1 MKGFI
6 KFILF
11 MIILIPSTIGIATL
25 IEQPSIMYAAM
36 YKVLDKNILSIG
48 LISIAVILS
57 FTISIMDTINS
68 IKRKRRVKKTAK
80 KSKTH
85 DLYKTNEIE
94 ENLKRY
100 NDELKKELEELKS
113 KFSKNYV
120 FYTKEIEELKDQNK
134 KLKKDYEEMKVRAQ
148 RLLKER
154 SQTQIIINNPYQMMT
169 DENWQ
174 QINQHGFSVNKMYTV
189 DVKTNRLVKS
199 PAYDVWIGKTLRIMK
214 EQNLRSLSSMN
225 VNPNK
230 PMMLEVEFKLTKGS
244 DTDNP
249 LKSFL
254 DLLVRHYKLSDDNNF
269 YKIVVSRD
277 PVSAENESEGKIKF
291 RITNIE
297 INLPEVKKEIIKES
311 KNSNRDEARKFM
323 ESYLKGEFE
332 YMCKRNSFKKEQYRK
347 RMEEHQRNY
356 PDIYRELKL
365 KYQKRY

>member
-1 MKGFI
+1 
-6 KFILF
+6 

-25 IEQPSIMYAAM
+25 IEQPSIMYAM
-36 YKVLDKNILSIG
+36 YDVLDKNILSIG

-57 FTISIMDTINS
+57 FTISIIDTVNS
-68 IKRKRRVKKTAK
+68 IKRKRRIKKTAK

-94 ENLKRY
+94 ESLKRH

-113 KFSKNYV
+113 KFSKNYIY
-120 FYTKEIEELKDQNK
+120 YTKEIEKLTDQNK
-134 KLKKDYEEMKVRAQ
+134 KLKKDYEEMKIRAQ

-154 SQTQIIINNPYQMMT
+154 SQAQIIINNPYQMIT

-189 DVKTNRLVKS
+189 ASNKLVKS
-199 PAYDVWIGKTLRIMK
+199 PAYDAWIGKTLRMMK
-214 EQNLRSLSSMN
+214 EQKLRSLSSMN

-269 YKIVVSRD
+269 YKIIVSRD
-277 PVSAENESEGKIKF
+277 PVFAKNESEGEIKF

-311 KNSNRDEARKFM
+311 EKSSRDEARRFM

-347 RMEEHQRNY
+347 RMEEHIRNY

-365 KYQKRY
+365 RYQKRY